1 MVGYSYEHRCEQRDN
16 ARRSVLALAF
26 ERGVRS
32 LAVADWVR
40 PLIRA
45 TGASHA
51 WHAPRIKSFTTVT
64 YCEVNID
71 GPLEIAREDRA
82 EREGCCATCATR
94 LHPPTAGA
102 AAVRQPVVKKAA
114 ATKSVN
120 RPAAKKKPNKVRGA
134 KSSLR
139 RSRR

>member
-1 MVGYSYEHRCEQRDN
+1 MHLRVAQCWR
-16 ARRSVLALAF
+16 VAF

-40 PLIRA
+40 PLFRA
-45 TGASHA
+45 AGASPA

-82 EREGCCATCATR
+82 EREGRCATCANR
-94 LHPPTAGA
+94 LYPPTARA

-114 ATKSVN
+114 PAKSAN
-120 RPAAKKKPNKVRGA
+120 RPALKKKANRVRGA
-134 KSSLR
+134 KSSAH